1 MINHSLLKR
10 LFFLSLVL
18 LFLQCRK
25 DDANVLFKM
34 EYDQLINVPGGLNTV
49 ETYSFLLQNLNTNF
63 KTLSTTFNISP
74 SSVLIIRAGSTQ
86 LVDQLN
92 QLDLAKVEKI
102 SLLASNL
109 TFSVEKEIAYL
120 EPVPLNST
128 NSLQLFPSLTD
139 ATDIFMGDKFNLR
152 LKIKLRGSI
161 SSSTNL
167 RLRLAM
173 NVSNR

>member
-1 MINHSLLKR
+1 MIALL
-10 LFFLSLVL
+10 SP
-18 LFLQCRK
+18 FLQCRK

-63 KTLSTTFNISP
+63 KTLSTTFNVSP
-74 SSVLIIRAGSTQ
+74 SSLLIIRAGSTQ

-102 SLLASNL
+102 SLLASTL
-109 TFSVEKEIAYL
+109 SFSIEKEIAYL

-167 RLRLAM
+167 RLRLTM
-173 NVSNR
+173 NVSNK

>member
-25 DDANVLFKM
+25 DDVNVLFKM

>member
-1 MINHSLLKR
+1 MIR
-10 LFFLSLVL
+10 LPIFNYLVL
-18 LFLQCRK
+18 IALLSPFLQCRK

-63 KTLSTTFNISP
+63 KTLSTTFNVSP
-74 SSVLIIRAGSTQ
+74 SSLLIIRAGSTQ

-109 TFSVEKEIAYL
+109 SFSIEKEIAYL

-167 RLRLAM
+167 RLRLTM
-173 NVSNR
+173 NVSNK